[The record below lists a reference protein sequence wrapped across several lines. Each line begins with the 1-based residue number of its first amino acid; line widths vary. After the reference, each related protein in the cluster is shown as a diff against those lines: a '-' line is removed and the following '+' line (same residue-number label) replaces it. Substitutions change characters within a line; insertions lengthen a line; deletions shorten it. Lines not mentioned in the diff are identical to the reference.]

1 MAGYP
6 FCNVGKCPPGG
17 RENTHTHTHTHIH
30 TDTLPSAN
38 RKKHVLLYF
47 PGGTVVKNLFV
58 NAGDAGDAVSVP
70 GWEDPLE

>member
-6 FCNVGKCPPGG
+6 FCNVGKYPPGG
-17 RENTHTHTHTHIH
+17 RENTHTHTHTHTH
-30 TDTLPSAN
+30 TLPSAN
-38 RKKHVLLYF
+38 RKKHILLYF

-58 NAGDAGDAVSVP
+58 SAGDAGDAVSIP

>member
-1 MAGYP
+1 MWA
-6 FCNVGKCPPGG
+6 NIHLEVGK
-17 RENTHTHTHTHIH
+17 THTHTHTHTH

-38 RKKHVLLYF
+38 RKKHILLYF

-58 NAGDAGDAVSVP
+58 SAGDAVSIP